1 MSDRDEMKWFN
12 EIVDT
17 VESRCMAID
26 GPVTPTLQEMRETE
40 LAELWRI
47 VQRLQRGWR
56 HDEPVLVDM
65 ATGNMTCHTK
75 RDDCEREEP
84 HPIAEC
90 GAFAPEDSPKLHSA
104 GASYHNWGEMV
115 EELDAREQ
123 KESSEKIREHYTSKS
138 YMYGSIIVGHIVELC
153 DLIDAERKKH
163 RPKLSDS

>member
-1 MSDRDEMKWFN
+1 MSDRDEMKRFN

-138 YMYGSIIVGHIVELC
+138 
-153 DLIDAERKKH
+153 
-163 RPKLSDS
+163 